1 MSDITVEAAA
11 IGRPGLLQS
20 ILLPLGAGYFLSYF
34 FRNVNGMIGG
44 DLLRETGAGA
54 GVLGLLT
61 GIYFVAFTVSQMPLG
76 RALDRFG
83 PRRVQTL
90 LLTCAALGAMIFA
103 AADNAAWLAIGRFL
117 IGLGTAG
124 CLTAGLK
131 ATMQWSARWP
141 GAAANLSTVNGLFVM
156 FGGLGAMAA
165 TVPMARLVA
174 ALGWR
179 ATFEILGAGAAL
191 LAVLTFLTVPDGDAP
206 GRRPGPM
213 RPPTTASAGG
223 QPVGRLPVGRLPA
236 DRLLWAFLPMSAL
249 TFGSVSA
256 LQGLWASRWFA
267 DVRHFSAD
275 GVADHL
281 LVMAAALTAGAPL
294 LGFIA
299 GRLGKRIGTGRLAI
313 WTALALVAIE
323 ALICM
328 QAPLPDL
335 LLWPA
340 LALAGAIPVLSYG
353 VLAELYPVQSIG
365 RANAILNMGHTGT
378 AFAAQYGIGAVVGLF
393 PARLGVYPLPAY
405 QAAIGVLMLCQLA
418 AIIFFAWYRPRFAR
432 RDRTNQPA

>member
-1 MSDITVEAAA
+1 MSDITVEAA

-54 GVLGLLT
+54 GILGLLT

-90 LLTCAALGAMIFA
+90 LLTCAALGAMLFA
-103 AADNAAWLAIGRFL
+103 SAHNAAWLAIGRFL

-141 GAAANLSTVNGLFVM
+141 GAAANLSTVNGIFVM

-165 TVPMARLVA
+165 TVPMARLVS

-191 LAVLTFLTVPDGDAP
+191 LAVATFLAVPDGDAP
-206 GRRPGPM
+206 GRDPM
-213 RPPTTASAGG
+213 RRPAPAGTG
-223 QPVGRLPVGRLPA
+223 AGRHPA
-236 DRLLWAFLPMSAL
+236 DRLLWAVLPMSAL

-275 GVADHL
+275 GIAYHL

-294 LGFIA
+294 LGFVA
-299 GRLGKRIGTGRLAI
+299 GKLGPRVGTGRLAI

-365 RANAILNMGHTGT
+365 RANAFLNMGHTGA

-393 PARLGVYPLPAY
+393 PASLGVYPLAAY

-418 AIIFFAWYRPRFAR
+418 AIIGFAWYQAR
-432 RDRTNQPA
+432 STR